1 MVPTEDWIGPLKT
14 GLYFTEYGLWA
25 ALTRTAL
32 LPLIMIMIIIIIIII
47 IIIVVIIIIIVVI
60 IIVIRMIIKSYK
72 IRNTFTRFFLETC
85 RIGCLAKVGRVED
98 LWPERTE

>member
-32 LPLIMIMIIIIIIII
+32 LPLIMIIIII

-72 IRNTFTRFFLETC
+72 IRNTFTRFF
-85 RIGCLAKVGRVED
+85 
-98 LWPERTE
+98 

>member
-32 LPLIMIMIIIIIIII
+32 LPLIMIIIIII
-47 IIIVVIIIIIVVI
+47 IIIIIVVI

-72 IRNTFTRFFLETC
+72 IRNTFTRFF
-85 RIGCLAKVGRVED
+85 
-98 LWPERTE
+98 